1 MKIMDIKE
9 FVNDICFKLQSSI
22 VLSIHIQTLQIPLS
36 IFYWQN
42 LAKVTNIKNYGI
54 HFIL

>member
-9 FVNDICFKLQSSI
+9 FVNDISFKLQSSI

-54 HFIL
+54 HFIV